1 MASPPET
8 WARGHRIADSET
20 ARSGGRLALKDRPK
34 NPAQFSPEHYLN
46 RELSWLEFNARVL
59 EEAADPTN
67 PWLERMKFLSIVS
80 SNLDEFFEVRVAG
93 LQQQLY
99 AGLEPQDFAA
109 DGLAPAAQLSTI
121 ADRAHELVGEQ
132 YRLLHEELIGGLKT
146 NGIEWV
152 RLGELSETER
162 AYVDALFV
170 NNVYPVLTPLAIDPG
185 HPFPHVH
192 NKSLNI
198 ALLIEGERANQLQE
212 FFAVVQ
218 VPAVLDRVVL
228 LPGTADH
235 VRFVLLEDVIAAHLG
250 TLFGGFR
257 VVKSTVFRVTRNTD
271 LAIDEDDAEDL
282 LQTIEETLR
291 LRMRGDA
298 VRLEISDAADE
309 QFVQLLVDA
318 HDLDPR
324 DVYRVAGPVDLT
336 VWMALQRLEGFRG
349 LKDEPLVPRVPPAFA
364 SAGDV
369 FDLIRGQDVLVH
381 HPFESFGCV
390 VDFIERAADDPQ
402 VLAIKQTLYRT
413 SGASP
418 IIRALER
425 AAHNG
430 KQVTALVELK
440 ARFDEENNIVWARSL
455 ERAGVHVVYGVV
467 GLKTHCKAALVVRR
481 EHEGIRRYVH
491 LSTGNYNPT
500 TARTYTDLGLFTANP
515 DFGEDISELFN
526 LLTGYSQARRWRK
539 LMIAPLGMREQIVE
553 RIDREARNAE
563 LGRPARII
571 VKMNALVE
579 PTVIDALYRAS
590 QAGVSIELVIRGTC
604 CLRPGIA
611 GWSENIR
618 VISIVDKFLEH
629 SRIFYFENAGE
640 SEVLLSSADWMPRN
654 FFRRIEVMFPVEDP
668 RLKNRLTGEL
678 LQVVLNDNVKA
689 RQLQADGSYSRLVPS
704 EGQPGVR
711 SQTIFQALARESAR
725 DASDSAFKIVPILG
739 PFRIPAVE
747 ESAPANGNGS
757 ESKRSKPPR
766 VRSPRGRKRPEPA

>member
-1 MASPPET
+1 MASPPEA
-8 WARGHRIADSET
+8 WARSQRAADSET
-20 ARSGGRLALKDRPK
+20 ARNGGRLTLKDRPK
-34 NPAQFSPEHYLN
+34 NPVQFSPEHYLN
-46 RELSWLEFNARVL
+46 RELSWLEFNGRVL

-67 PWLERMKFLSIVS
+67 PWLERVKFLSIVS
-80 SNLDEFFEVRVAG
+80 SNLDEFFEIRVAG

-99 AGLEPQDFAA
+99 AGLEPQDFAP
-109 DGLAPAAQLSTI
+109 DGLAPPAQLARI
-121 ADRAHELVGEQ
+121 AERAHQLVGEQ
-132 YRLLHEELIGGLKT
+132 YRLLHEELIGGLKE
-146 NGIEWV
+146 NGIEWM
-152 RLGELSETER
+152 RLGELSPTER
-162 AYVDALFV
+162 AYVDALFA
-170 NNVYPVLTPLAIDPG
+170 NNIYPVLTPLAIDPG

-198 ALLIEGERANQLQE
+198 ALLIEGEHANQLQE
-212 FFAVVQ
+212 LFAVVQ

-228 LPGTADH
+228 LPGSPDH

-271 LAIDEDDAEDL
+271 LTIDEDDAEDL

-318 HDLDPR
+318 HDLDAR

-336 VWMALQRLEGFRG
+336 VCMALHRLEGFPN
-349 LKDEPLVPRVPPAFA
+349 LKDEPLVPRVPPAFSA
-364 SAGDV
+364 AGDV

-390 VDFIERAADDPQ
+390 VDFVERAADDPQ

-413 SGASP
+413 SGGSP

-467 GLKTHCKAALVVRR
+467 GLKTHCKACLVVRR
-481 EHEGIRRYVH
+481 EYEGIRRYAH

-515 DFGEDISELFN
+515 DFGEDTSELFN

-539 LMIAPLGMREQIVE
+539 LLIAPLGMREQILE
-553 RIDREARNAE
+553 LIDREARNAA
-563 LGRPARII
+563 LGRPSRII

-590 QAGVSIELVIRGTC
+590 RAGVQIELVVRGTC
-604 CLRPGIA
+604 CLRPGIP
-611 GWSENIR
+611 GLSENIR

-629 SRIFYFENAGE
+629 SRIFYFENAGTP
-640 SEVLLSSADWMPRN
+640 EVLLSSADWMPRN
-654 FFRRIEVMFPVEDP
+654 FFRRIEVMFPVEDA
-668 RLKNRLTGEL
+668 RLKSRLTEEL
-678 LQVVLNDNVKA
+678 LQLVLNDNVKA
-689 RQLQADGSYSRLVPS
+689 RQLQADGTYTRVVPP
-704 EGQPGVR
+704 EGQSGVR

-725 DASDSAFKIVPILG
+725 EASDPAFRFVPIFG
-739 PFRIPAVE
+739 SFG
-747 ESAPANGNGS
+747 APPKEQQDSDNGNGIS
-757 ESKRSKPPR
+757 GKRSRPPR
-766 VRSPRGRKRPEPA
+766 VRSPRARKRSEPA